1 VTGLEKTG
9 DEDAQALALELVEKW
24 VRNTY
29 VSYEQS
35 DKKMFEKYDVEQ
47 VTIYFRYTFKVLLI
61 KQNLNNDISV
71 WLSRRRW

>member
-71 WLSRRRW
+71 WLSWRRW